1 MEINFEYKAEL
12 KANTAVRQRYTQEI
26 TMFTSVFVYMHMQ
39 HKNIDNFHLYFK
51 YNLKYLKIIIYCISN
66 L

>member
-39 HKNIDNFHLYFK
+39 HKNI
-51 YNLKYLKIIIYCISN
+51 
-66 L
+66 